1 MSVIPADAVDFTQ
14 EEHIHL
20 IAGMNDGEQRVC
32 SDTGGKLMLSGR
44 RPSQWYTWDNDNN
57 AWAIS
62 DHARVQLAEA
72 EKFRRIHEANDFIN
86 NQQLPGKT
94 AMGRLKDSEKEHY
107 NLWLD
112 YLKALEAVDTST
124 APDILWIDKP
134 E

>member
-1 MSVIPADAVDFTQ
+1 
-14 EEHIHL
+14 
-20 IAGMNDGEQRVC
+20 
-32 SDTGGKLMLSGR
+32 MLSGR

-112 YLKALEAVDTST
+112 YLDALEAVDTSS
-124 APDILWIDKP
+124 APKINWPVPP
-134 E
+134 EV